1 MFLGCFVLWST
12 KEVCMNC
19 FILPC
24 VKGIIHLTQDR
35 EAALNTEKQAA
46 AAAFIWKT
54 LHKIKMEKH
63 FVVF

>member
-1 MFLGCFVLWST
+1 
-12 KEVCMNC
+12 MNC

-46 AAAFIWKT
+46 AAAFI
-54 LHKIKMEKH
+54 
-63 FVVF
+63 